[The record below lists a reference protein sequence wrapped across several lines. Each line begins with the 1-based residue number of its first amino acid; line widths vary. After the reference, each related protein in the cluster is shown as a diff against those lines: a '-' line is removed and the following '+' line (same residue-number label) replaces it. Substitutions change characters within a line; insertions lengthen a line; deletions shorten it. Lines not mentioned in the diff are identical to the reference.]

1 MSRQYTKKSDYWN
14 NIKKSTPQVSPSVI
28 ATSLQEMADID
39 YTFDENP
46 HFSQASCTAN
56 SSRAYREMNK
66 ESLIEQNK
74 FTNISNL
81 DIPFYLD
88 QGRYSISKS
97 LEICYKAYFGVQL
110 IRNYINMMVDFSKS
124 PLHVKSNNKSV
135 EKFYR
140 DWLDVINV
148 NQLIAEFFMEY
159 YRSGN
164 IFTYKFN
171 GKIQERDFKTLK
183 DSLGAKKDTLPI
195 RYIILNPSQIRLEY
209 GASNSNW
216 IKILSQYEIA
226 RLRNP
231 QTPEDTQVL
240 ESLPEVVRG
249 EIKKGSQFSQVSIPL
264 DPARLGFCFY
274 KKQNYEPFA
283 VPPLYGVLNDLEW
296 KMELKRMDMALSK
309 TIEQVIL
316 LVTTGDK
323 PDQWQKGTNPRNLE
337 RLQSIF
343 KNQTIGRVLVADY
356 STKAQWVIPDL
367 KELLGNAKY
376 ERVNQDI
383 KDGLQY
389 MFFGEDKFA
398 NASIKVKMF
407 IEALKEGRDLFLN
420 SFLLPEVKKIAEAM
434 NFKNLPE
441 IKFEDI
447 SLQDESLMNKI
458 YMQMAQLGLLT
469 PEELNNAIET
479 GMLPNKLDSLESQK
493 EFVKNRREGLYTPM
507 VGGNDMSQ
515 QEEGNG
521 KNTGSNTFNGQQGG
535 RPSGV
540 NTKQSTKRVSP
551 IGTKASDN
559 QEDRADKFG
568 VNKIVEMLKKTNEVK
583 ESVAKL
589 AKKKWKLK
597 SFNEIQETAVEAI
610 AKSIILNE
618 EESKWNEV
626 AAQYLSAP
634 KEIEKS
640 ISDELDE
647 ISISYDVDNWVSMVL
662 FKSKV

>member
-14 NIKKSTPQVSPSVI
+14 NIKKSTPQVSPSVT

-39 YTFDENP
+39 YTFDANA
-46 HFSQASCTAN
+46 HYSQASCDSDSGRSYRN
-56 SSRAYREMNK
+56 MDKSSITEVD
-66 ESLIEQNK
+66 K
-74 FTNISNL
+74 FKNINNL
-81 DIPFYLD
+81 NIPFDIDY
-88 QGRYSISKS
+88 GRYSIANSVNT
-97 LEICYKAYFGVQL
+97 IFKAYFGVQL

-124 PLHVKSNNKSV
+124 PLHVKSSNKSV

-171 GKIQERDFKTLK
+171 GKIQEKDFKTLK

-195 RYIILNPSQIRLEY
+195 RYIILNPAQIRLEY

-216 IKILSQYEIA
+216 IKILSQYEIT
-226 RLRNP
+226 RLRNE
-231 QTPEDTQVL
+231 QTPEDKQIL
-240 ESLPEVVRG
+240 ESLPQATRD
-249 EIKKGSQFSQVSIPL
+249 EIKKGGQFLQISIPL
-264 DPARLGFCFY
+264 DPTRLGFCFY

-420 SFLLPEVKKIAEAM
+420 SFLMPEVKKIAEAM

-540 NTKQSTKRVSP
+540 NTKQTTKRVSP

-559 QEDRADKFG
+559 QEDRTDKFG
-568 VNKIVEMLKKTNEVK
+568 VNKIVEMLKKTNEIK

-597 SFNEIQETAVEAI
+597 SFNEIQDTAVEAI

-618 EESKWNEV
+618 EESKWGEA
-626 AAQYLSAP
+626 AAQYLINP
-634 KEIEKS
+634 KEINKT

-647 ISISYDVDNWVSMVL
+647 ISITYDVDNWVSMVL